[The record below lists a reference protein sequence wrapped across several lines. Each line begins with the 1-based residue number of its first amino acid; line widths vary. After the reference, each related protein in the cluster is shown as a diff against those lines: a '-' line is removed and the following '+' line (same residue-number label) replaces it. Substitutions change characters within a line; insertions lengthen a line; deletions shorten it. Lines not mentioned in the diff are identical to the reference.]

1 MNNQNFNLQA
11 VKDWLAL
18 IVAVV
23 ATIAG
28 VIFWIGSVNDPKFEE
43 IEREIQ
49 LLRNDITQI
58 HLNNHEILRIV
69 GRLEGRIED

>member
-1 MNNQNFNLQA
+1 MSQNFNIQTI
-11 VKDWLAL
+11 KDWLTL
-18 IVAVV
+18 IVAIT

-28 VIFWIGSVNDPKFEE
+28 VIFWVGSVNDPKFEV

-49 LLRNDITQI
+49 LLRSDITQI